1 MRQRL
6 RPLRARAMARRPGAD
21 GSFSLGPRERRLVG
35 WIVAIVLVI
44 GIAVVVGLLGGNGD
58 GTPIGPGQSA
68 SPSAGTVAPIAFGT
82 ALDEATGEVAN
93 DAQTDRF
100 TSGDTFAYSM
110 AASEGRAV
118 PSTVYVEVER
128 TGGGTAEVVQSAAR
142 DGRQDVP
149 AGRPT
154 VAFTVPAAD
163 LLAVFGPGEYR
174 MRIFADPEGDPLAE
188 GSFTLVGDV
197 APASVSPSASP

>member
-6 RPLRARAMARRPGAD
+6 RPLRARAMARRPGED

-58 GTPIGPGQSA
+58 GAPVAPDQSA
-68 SPSAGTVAPIAFGT
+68 SPSAGAFPPIAFGT
-82 ALDEATGEVAN
+82 ALDDTTGEVAT

-100 TSGDTFAYSM
+100 TSADTFAYSIR
-110 AASEGRAV
+110 ASEGRAV

-128 TGGGTAEVVQSAAR
+128 TGGGTAEVVQSATR

-174 MRIFADPEGDPLAE
+174 MRIFADPSGDPLAE
-188 GSFTLVGDV
+188 GSFTLVDDV
-197 APASVSPSASP
+197 APSASPSASP